1 LNYNPLTEYD
11 SFPIA
16 ANEQERLME
25 LLRYEVLHTQYEE
38 DFDQIVQLASSICK
52 TPIST
57 ITLLD
62 IHKQWFKAKVGI
74 ENTDGDRDTSFCGHD
89 IHQADIMEVKDALTD
104 ERFFDNPLVLG
115 DPKIRFYAGYPLV
128 SPAGYALGTLCVI
141 DNVPRSLTEEQKL
154 TLRILGNQ
162 VMKMFELRLKNKEEL
177 ARNQLIEEQKRKL
190 EDSKAIQNKIISI
203 IAHDV
208 RGPVASVKAM
218 IELTKDSGLSETETT
233 TLLGLLDKQLDG
245 TLDMLTNLVE
255 WGSILLQK
263 EQLNIRPVTLS
274 EITQKIISNLHPFA
288 SIKNNEIVNKV
299 NADCRVIADENTLR
313 FILRNIIS
321 NANKFTSAGTIKV
334 SSELMDKEM
343 VNISVTDSG
352 CGMSEDVL
360 QQLFNP
366 AKRQSREGTNKEK
379 GSGLGLILAREFAE
393 AMNARIEVS
402 SKEGEGTVFSL
413 LVAKVV

>member
-1 LNYNPLTEYD
+1 MIL
-11 SFPIA
+11 SPIA

-74 ENTDGDRDTSFCGHD
+74 ENTDGDRDTSFCGHA
-89 IHQADIMEVKDALTD
+89 IHQVDIMEVKDALMD

-115 DPKIRFYAGYPLV
+115 DPKIRFYAGYPLI

-141 DNVPRSLTEEQKL
+141 DNVPRSLTDEQKI
-154 TLRILGNQ
+154 TLRILSNQ
-162 VMKMFELRLKNKEEL
+162 VMKMFELRLKNREEL
-177 ARNQLIEEQKRKL
+177 IRSQLIEEQKKKL
-190 EDSKAIQNKIISI
+190 EESKAIQNKIISI

-218 IELTKDSGLSETETT
+218 IELTKDSGLSKEETT
-233 TLLGLLDKQLDG
+233 ELLGLLDKQLDG

-263 EQLNIRPVTLS
+263 EKPELQPVPVS
-274 EITQKIISNLHPFA
+274 AVMDKIISNLQPFA
-288 SIKNNEIVNKV
+288 SVKNNLLINQIDAKHKV
-299 NADCRVIADENTLR
+299 MADENTLR
-313 FILRNIIS
+313 FIMRNIIS
-321 NANKFTSAGTIKV
+321 NANKFTSGGRITVTSEAINEQKIK
-334 SSELMDKEM
+334 
-343 VNISVTDSG
+343 ISITDTG
-352 CGMSEDVL
+352 CGMTSEML

-366 AKRQSREGTNKEK
+366 AKRQSREGTHKEK
-379 GSGLGLILAREFAE
+379 GSGLGLILAKEFAE
-393 AMNARIEVS
+393 AMQISMEVVS
-402 SKEGEGTVFSL
+402 EPGKGTCFHL
-413 LVAKVV
+413 TLVAAQ